1 MSLPPPSGVLRPDSV
16 NRKVLAHMASQPG
29 PSLGVLGGSG
39 SRAGLRGQEAVSV
52 PGGKTTRRAAGADA
66 LRAAWPTVGGL
77 WREHAVPDDDRLLF
91 PFHSLFLF
99 KNNSQKCIDILIEKE
114 YLERV
119 DGEKDTYSYLA

>member
-1 MSLPPPSGVLRPDSV
+1 M

-39 SRAGLRGQEAVSV
+39 SRAGPRGQEAVSV
-52 PGGKTTRRAAGADA
+52 PGGKTTRRAVGADGGRSVA
-66 LRAAWPTVGGL
+66 RAAVSG
-77 WREHAVPDDDRLLF
+77 DDRLLF